1 MPRLGVCDVRVGMP
15 LLLTPWFSP
24 HTLDALEG
32 GSVAGVGEG
41 NRVTCLDGSLAGE
54 GEPAAVGSP
63 PSGPREL
70 PRGDREPRGGREIEV
85 SQRM

>member
-1 MPRLGVCDVRVGMP
+1 MPHLGVCDVRVGMP
-15 LLLTPWFSP
+15 PLLTPWLSP

-32 GSVAGVGEG
+32 GSVAGVGG
-41 NRVTCLDGSLAGE
+41 GRVTCLDGSLAGE

-70 PRGDREPRGGREIEV
+70 PGGTVSRGGPREIEV
-85 SQRM
+85 SQQM